1 MTRSGPRRRG
11 REIDAARGGVD
22 GVAQHAQLGKGGD
35 GGLRAPISLD
45 VIHHV
50 APRID
55 VVARPVATV
64 EQRGVQPAGEN
75 GVRCLGGGWEGGGGS
90 RRRSSNGSQNTRGA
104 LFLDPLADL
113 WAVEIVQI
121 ASAAAAG

>member
-1 MTRSGPRRRG
+1 MPLG
-11 REIDAARGGVD
+11 ELD

-35 GGLRAPISLD
+35 GGLRAPKQLD
-45 VIHHV
+45 VIHQV

-55 VVARPVATV
+55 VVSRPVATV
-64 EQRGVQPAGEN
+64 EQRGVQLLQPAGEN

-90 RRRSSNGSQNTRGA
+90 RRRSSNGIQNTRGA